1 MEKTYEELTDSTG
14 KRYLHFS
21 RSPELGFDFEF
32 DIYLPANTKNNS
44 NLLLSLYDRID
55 EYRLEAMLESIETP
69 IMITKVENSTDEQ
82 GKTINYKQFERQ
94 ALIHEDGSKVGY
106 GTLETSIIEQ
116 YRAAITEAYKAL
128 KQMQI
133 INQENEE
140 RVDIEGYS
148 AQGVKAQ
155 RLAFLIP
162 EKVRSSIVGGAIS
175 SIPLPIKALN
185 GIELPYP
192 AGTGGLEEIL
202 GVKDLEK
209 WKEEYKRVIQI
220 VYATEQELKYD
231 GNYTADGKRIKRNQD
246 LTKAESSY
254 SQISVSQHDIS
265 PDVAEVVPLQVA
277 LWGTDVNDRINGA
290 KETIAS
296 NGGLIQRTKIY
307 KGISHHFLERGED
320 GPREFLTDLS
330 NALDSMNRK
339 QEFRGFERRN
349 R

>member
-55 EYRLEAMLESIETP
+55 EDRLEAMLESIETP

-140 RVDIEGYS
+140 RVDIEG
-148 AQGVKAQ
+148 
-155 RLAFLIP
+155 
-162 EKVRSSIVGGAIS
+162 
-175 SIPLPIKALN
+175 
-185 GIELPYP
+185 
-192 AGTGGLEEIL
+192 
-202 GVKDLEK
+202 
-209 WKEEYKRVIQI
+209 
-220 VYATEQELKYD
+220 
-231 GNYTADGKRIKRNQD
+231 
-246 LTKAESSY
+246 
-254 SQISVSQHDIS
+254 
-265 PDVAEVVPLQVA
+265 
-277 LWGTDVNDRINGA
+277 
-290 KETIAS
+290 
-296 NGGLIQRTKIY
+296 
-307 KGISHHFLERGED
+307 
-320 GPREFLTDLS
+320 
-330 NALDSMNRK
+330 
-339 QEFRGFERRN
+339 
-349 R
+349 